1 MKKYVFVSSCDA
13 TLVASPSSVDLPG
26 FDVDADVLARSPMG
40 SVADLSTCIQS
51 DNEDFADKINLDN
64 SDAKSL
70 DSVDNKIDNFDTKSL
85 DSVDQGL
92 TSVDGAT
99 LSKAHADSIDSCQ
112 SDVDIVLTSPKGT
125 KTSVKEEEEEDV
137 KTENVE
143 VESLP
148 TAEENVDKENVDKNE
163 SSEFVNSQGVTFK
176 PTAETVDDSG

>member
-1 MKKYVFVSSCDA
+1 MTKYVFVSSCDA

-70 DSVDNKIDNFDTKSL
+70 DSVD
-85 DSVDQGL
+85 QGL

-143 VESLP
+143 TESLP

>member
-1 MKKYVFVSSCDA
+1 
-13 TLVASPSSVDLPG
+13 
-26 FDVDADVLARSPMG
+26 MG

-51 DNEDFADKINLDN
+51 DNEEVADKINADN

-70 DSVDNKIDNFDTKSL
+70 DSGDNKIDNFDAKSL
-85 DSVDQGL
+85 DSVDQGITSVDQGL

-99 LSKAHADSIDSCQ
+99 LSKVHSDSVDSCQ

-125 KTSVKEEEEEDV
+125 KTAVRDEPEDM
-137 KTENVE
+137 KTENAE
-143 VESLP
+143 KESLP
-148 TAEENVDKENVDKNE
+148 TAEENDENVDKNE